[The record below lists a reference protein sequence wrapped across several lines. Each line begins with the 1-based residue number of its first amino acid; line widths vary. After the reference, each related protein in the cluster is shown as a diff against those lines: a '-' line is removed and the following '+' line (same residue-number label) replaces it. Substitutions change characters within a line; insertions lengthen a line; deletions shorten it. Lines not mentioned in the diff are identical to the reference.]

1 MNLSRTAIK
10 LARHTAPLYTA
21 EDIQSILNC
30 LRTLRYTQD
39 QAVAMVIAAW
49 QLDQPKQ
56 STEALANVVPEA
68 QRARYQAD
76 ATARLR
82 RKFLHTPHHANK
94 YQNNS

>member
-21 EDIQSILNC
+21 EDIQLILTA
-30 LRTLRYTQD
+30 LQTLRYTRD

-68 QRARYQAD
+68 QCARTQAE

-82 RKFLHTPHHANK
+82 RKFLHTSHCANK
-94 YQNNS
+94 